1 MEGKPP
7 RISVRGGFTMEP
19 MKASLTTPHE
29 VLESVFGYR
38 AFRGQQETIIRHV
51 LEGRD
56 ALVLMPTGGGK
67 SLCYQVPALLRP
79 GVGVVISPLIALMQ
93 DQVDALGQ
101 LGVRA
106 QFLNSTLDAAS
117 ESRIELAAR
126 RGELDLVYLAPER
139 VNTERGRRFLDAL
152 ANGPGIAL
160 FAIDEAHC
168 VSSWGHDFRP
178 DYLSLGELGTRWPG
192 VPRVALTAT
201 ATPITRDEIV
211 TRLGLGGGRTFVA
224 GFDRPNIVYRVVE
237 KEEPRRQLLAFLQR
251 GHAGHAGIVYCLSRK
266 KVEETAAWLASEGIP
281 SLPYHA
287 GLDAATRRKHQ
298 DRFLREDGIVMTATI
313 AFGMGIDKPDV
324 RFVAHLDLPKSL
336 EGYYQETG
344 RAGRDGEPAEAW
356 MAYGLGDVVQLRQ
369 FIERSE
375 STPERQRVEARKL
388 DDMLAYCETADC
400 RRGVLLSYFGEARA
414 LGAGG
419 GAGAGCGA
427 CDVCLAPPERWD
439 GTVAAQKAL
448 SAVLRTGERF
458 GVGHVVDVLIGKAS
472 EKVARFGHDRL
483 PTFGVGADLDERE
496 WRRVLRQLVVLGLLA
511 PDPDGHGGLRTTPDA
526 RAVLRGERV
535 VELRRASAIALVPRG
550 KRKAAA
556 KAREA
561 FGSVAPPTSEESAL
575 FEALKTWRKG
585 VAAEQGVPAYVV
597 FHDKTLAEVARV
609 KPRTIG
615 ALQQVSGVGESKLA
629 RYGADLLEVVRTAVG
644 LGDQA

>member
-1 MEGKPP
+1 
-7 RISVRGGFTMEP
+7 
-19 MKASLTTPHE
+19 
-29 VLESVFGYR
+29 
-38 AFRGQQETIIRHV
+38 
-51 LEGRD
+51 
-56 ALVLMPTGGGK
+56 
-67 SLCYQVPALLRP
+67 
-79 GVGVVISPLIALMQ
+79 
-93 DQVDALGQ
+93 
-101 LGVRA
+101 
-106 QFLNSTLDAAS
+106 
-117 ESRIELAAR
+117 
-126 RGELDLVYLAPER
+126 
-139 VNTERGRRFLDAL
+139 
-152 ANGPGIAL
+152 
-160 FAIDEAHC
+160 
-168 VSSWGHDFRP
+168 
-178 DYLSLGELGTRWPG
+178 
-192 VPRVALTAT
+192 
-201 ATPITRDEIV
+201 
-211 TRLGLGGGRTFVA
+211 
-224 GFDRPNIVYRVVE
+224 VVE
-237 KEEPRRQLLAFLQR
+237 KEEPRRQLLAFLKG

-344 RAGRDGEPAEAW
+344 RAGRDSEPAEAW

-375 STPERQRVEARKL
+375 STPERQRVESRKL

-400 RRGVLLSYFGEARA
+400 RRSVLLSYFGEARSS
-414 LGAGG
+414 GS
-419 GAGAGCGA
+419 CGS

-458 GVGHVVDVLIGKAS
+458 GAGHVVDVLTGKAS
-472 EKVARFGHDRL
+472 EKVLRFGHDRL
-483 PTFGVGADLDERE
+483 PTFGVGAEHDERE

-511 PDPDGHGGLRTTPDA
+511 PDPDGHGGLRTTADA

-535 VELRRASAIALVPRG
+535 VELRRASALALAPRG

-561 FGSVAPPTSEESAL
+561 FGTVAPPTSEESAL
-575 FEALKTWRKG
+575 FEALKTWRRG

-597 FHDKTLAEVARV
+597 FHDKTLAEIARV
-609 KPRTIG
+609 KPRSIG
-615 ALQQVSGVGESKLA
+615 ALQGISGVGESKLA
-629 RYGADLLEVVRTAVG
+629 RYGEDLLEVVRVVG
-644 LGDQA
+644 QGNLA